1 MGRKTKAKKREW
13 NPDPVYGRIDVARF
27 INHLMRKGKKSLAQK
42 IFYRAAKIIKEKT
55 KKEPL
60 EIFEKA
66 IKNVGPLMEV
76 RSRRIGGANYQIP
89 FEVPE
94 ERRFSL
100 ACRWLIEAAKKRK
113 GKPMEEKLALELIDA
128 SNNQGEAVRKRET
141 VHKMAEANK
150 AFAHF
155 ATFKKKKK

>member
-1 MGRKTKAKKREW
+1 MGRRRHSVQREYQ
-13 NPDPVYGRIDVARF
+13 PDPLFQRVDVARF

-42 IFYRAAKIIKEKT
+42 IFYQATKIIKEKT

-66 IKNVGPLMEV
+66 IKNVGPLVEV

-94 ERRFSL
+94 KRRFSL

-113 GKPMEEKLALELIDA
+113 GKPMEERLALELIDA
-128 SNNQGEAVRKRET
+128 SNNQGEAVKKRET